1 MEANVA
7 VQASVRRIFSRVLN
21 DSTIANDSL
30 SSEEV
35 YNLAAA
41 KLGIPVSS
49 NGFNRFQETTIEIIA
64 VKIATCP
71 DSKSSLLG
79 VDDVSILVTNLTVDD
94 ENIKVVTKNF
104 GKLLCLQSTRNISK
118 IKPQADLVEKFYD
131 SINGDQLATIFGIT
145 NVADLA
151 SKPTLGFVVDDT
163 GSMHK
168 EIESVQKLI
177 RSFIKTERSEPQAY
191 ILTTFNDPG
200 KRNPI

>member
-1 MEANVA
+1 MHYFLRYSLLLFAVFGLTSSSSLCSDKFAEDWMEANAA

-94 ENIKVVTKNF
+94 ENIKEVTKNF
-104 GKLLCLQSTRNISK
+104 GT
-118 IKPQADLVEKFYD
+118 
-131 SINGDQLATIFGIT
+131 
-145 NVADLA
+145 
-151 SKPTLGFVVDDT
+151 
-163 GSMHK
+163 
-168 EIESVQKLI
+168 
-177 RSFIKTERSEPQAY
+177 
-191 ILTTFNDPG
+191 
-200 KRNPI
+200 